1 MQNMNEETFNSALR
15 QTYHMTRRMGFS
27 HTALALAEMI
37 GDDESVMPDE
47 MSDPWSET
55 FQIDPVSGY

>member
-55 FQIDPVSGY
+55 FQVDPVSGY